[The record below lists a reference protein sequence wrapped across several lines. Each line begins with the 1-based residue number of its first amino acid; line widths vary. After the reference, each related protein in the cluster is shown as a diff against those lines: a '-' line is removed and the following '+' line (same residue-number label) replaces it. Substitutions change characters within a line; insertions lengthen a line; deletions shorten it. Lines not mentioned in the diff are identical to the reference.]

1 MKMVL
6 LSWTC
11 CCSRDYNQEEHC
23 WSSCVSLLDVVR
35 IYYSECTCSCSPS
48 LLKEFPFV
56 PQLCQHL
63 CAQTERNCLCD
74 GYEVVPYCFNL
85 YFRLVYLVSYYLF
98 IEYNEFHFPWMSILS
113 AYFFCWVQA
122 VHWLVG
128 FFFQV
133 LLCSLEANL
142 FINPLLQL
150 LLGCGLSFPS
160 WWYSLSYM

>member
-35 IYYSECTCSCSPS
+35 IYTSQWMYLFMFPS
-48 LLKEFPFV
+48 LPEEFPLF
-56 PQLCQHL
+56 HN
-63 CAQTERNCLCD
+63 CANTSVLRQKEICLCD

-113 AYFFCWVQA
+113 AYFSVEFACS
-122 VHWLVG
+122 LTCRI
-128 FFFQV
+128 FFFFKFF
-133 LLCSLEANL
+133 L
-142 FINPLLQL
+142 
-150 LLGCGLSFPS
+150 
-160 WWYSLSYM
+160 